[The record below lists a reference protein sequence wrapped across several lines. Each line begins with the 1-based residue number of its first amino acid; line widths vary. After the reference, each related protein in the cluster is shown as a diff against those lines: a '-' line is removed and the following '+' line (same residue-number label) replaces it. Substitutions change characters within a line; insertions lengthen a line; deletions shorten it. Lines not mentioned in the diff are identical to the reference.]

1 MLTHK
6 ELILCYAY
14 SDKMSYWEN
23 QFISK
28 MYEGCRGTGL
38 LNEEQIKDYL
48 SEKEISKIKEI
59 TKTYFGEKTARE
71 CADLVEKYLPQERWN
86 SVSGSDPISSD

>member
-59 TKTYFGEKTARE
+59 FQTYFGEKTPRE
-71 CADLVEKYLPQERWN
+71 CADLVEKYLPQERWD
-86 SVSGSDPISSD
+86 GLQSSTEFSPD

>member
-59 TKTYFGEKTARE
+59 AETYFGEKTARE
-71 CADLVEKYLPQERWN
+71 RADLVEKYLPQERWN
-86 SVSGSDPISSD
+86 GVSGSDPVSAD